1 MLIPVFWSIKIST
14 IIIILADISISNVL
28 LDLDISQPS
37 LSTGRWLHLCGA
49 TCYKTRRYFC
59 ILSLVTPSTRPDS
72 RSWPPPHRAVRGA
85 FFFKYREA
93 LQWIRPS
100 WPRETAPPRQSF
112 PWKLDKPTIFS
123 LAASAPGDCRSL
135 GLQCAVCSTSWWWMV
150 ARLRL
155 TWLSPAMEN
164 IAPTTSQ
171 CCRSPMWESRDKEC
185 SPGTAQ
191 SGIVWVGRERWG

>member
-37 LSTGRWLHLCGA
+37 LSSGRWLHLCGA

-100 WPRETAPPRQSF
+100 WPRETAPASRAFRENLISRQF
-112 PWKLDKPTIFS
+112 LVWLHLHPATAGVW
-123 LAASAPGDCRSL
+123 
-135 GLQCAVCSTSWWWMV
+135 VCS
-150 ARLRL
+150 
-155 TWLSPAMEN
+155 
-164 IAPTTSQ
+164 
-171 CCRSPMWESRDKEC
+171 
-185 SPGTAQ
+185 AQ
-191 SGIVWVGRERWG
+191 SAALAGDGWWPDSS